1 MCVVVLAWAATA
13 VPAAQTADEL
23 DLPQTLERVGSRVE
37 QFYRRAQSLV
47 SEEAVWIQS
56 LRGDMTPVSLPR
68 RLLYELRVAWEPD
81 MTEPGSLPEA
91 SVLRQVL
98 AINGRP
104 PRPNDEPGCMD
115 PKPVSPEPLEMLL
128 PAKREKFTFS
138 PGGSARIAGRPAR
151 TIDYRSIDTAPPEI
165 TWRES
170 CVSIS
175 LPGQSRGRIWIDTV
189 THDVLRLDEHLVGQ
203 FEFDVPPEQ
212 QRRGAASRM
221 LIERVD
227 TSIHFRRVSFR
238 DPEETL
244 MLPEAIETF
253 QIVRGGGIQR
263 TRITQRFSN
272 YRRFL
277 TGGRVVQ

>member
-1 MCVVVLAWAATA
+1 MAWAATA
-13 VPAAQTADEL
+13 VPLAQTAEL
-23 DLPQTLERVGSRVE
+23 DLPQTLERVGNRVE
-37 QFYRRAQSLV
+37 QFYQRAQSLV
-47 SEEAVWIQS
+47 SDETVWIQS
-56 LRGDMTPVSLPR
+56 LRGDMTPVDLPR
-68 RLLYELRVAWEPD
+68 RLLFELRVAWEPD
-81 MTEPGSLPEA
+81 STEPGSLPEA

-98 AINGRP
+98 SINGRP
-104 PRPNDEPGCMD
+104 PRAGDEPGCMD

-128 PAKREKFTFS
+128 AVNREKFAFS
-138 PGGSARIAGRPAR
+138 AGGATRTAGRAAR

-165 TWRES
+165 TWREN

-175 LPGQSRGRIWIDTV
+175 LPGQSRGRIWIDAA

-203 FEFDVPPEQ
+203 FEFDVPREQ

-227 TSIHFRRVSFR
+227 TSIHFRQVSFR
-238 DPEETL
+238 EPDETL

-263 TRITQRFSN
+263 TRITQRFTN